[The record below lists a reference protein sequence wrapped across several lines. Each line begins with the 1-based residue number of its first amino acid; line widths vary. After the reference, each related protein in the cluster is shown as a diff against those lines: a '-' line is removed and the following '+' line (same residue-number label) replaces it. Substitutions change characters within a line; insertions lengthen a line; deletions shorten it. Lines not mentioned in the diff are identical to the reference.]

1 MKYPRVKREDDKRY
15 KVTEEEVRKMKELK
29 TLGFSSKKIS
39 LLLNI
44 PLSTVKYHILDS
56 YRERTNQK
64 RAEKDVERWKN
75 DPEFRRVL
83 NERKKMSLE
92 ERRSR
97 DKEFVV
103 WNKIASAERYYEN
116 QKKRAE
122 IMLEMLDTVVDD
134 EDTPAF
140 GKRIT

>member
-15 KVTEEEVRKMKELK
+15 KVTEEEVQRMKELK
-29 TLGFSSKKIS
+29 ALGFSSRKIS
-39 LLLNI
+39 SIVNI
-44 PLSTVKYHILDS
+44 PLSTVRYHIFDS

-75 DPEFRRVL
+75 DPEFRRVM

-92 ERRSR
+92 ERRLH
-97 DKEFVV
+97 DKEFVI

-116 QKKRAE
+116 QKKRAD
-122 IMLEMLDTVVDD
+122 IMLEMLNNVDV
-134 EDTPAF
+134 
-140 GKRIT
+140 